1 MRSCRKSKLQ
11 RKGNKKSIYE
21 KRKMQKNK
29 NSKLH
34 TKTQG
39 DCMQKD
45 TELRVQKKKRRE
57 DVREGDTEEKQ
68 CS

>member
-1 MRSCRKSKLQ
+1 MQKIQIQ

-21 KRKMQKNK
+21 NRKMQKNK